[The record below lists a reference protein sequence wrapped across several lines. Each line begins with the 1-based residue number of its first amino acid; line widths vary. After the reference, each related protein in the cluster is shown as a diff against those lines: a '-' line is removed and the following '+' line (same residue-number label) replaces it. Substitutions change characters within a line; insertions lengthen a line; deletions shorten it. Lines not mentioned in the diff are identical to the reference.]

1 MTGLATDIRPGR
13 LPIRGGLRTAAMGAL
28 AAPARWTAPLSAFEA
43 ASGFGK
49 QRLGSLIALLMLLLL
64 LIAGC
69 SPTQLSGRSG
79 DAAVSGKGTP
89 VTRWSLAADRFGRN
103 TANWRTMAIMH
114 IAMHDALNAAEPR
127 FARWSPASRDEPVPD
142 GASPG
147 VAMAAAAHWVLMARH
162 HGEAAEDADRLLR
175 LARSA
180 EPSAPAVEA
189 GLRLGG
195 AIGRA
200 TVARYPEPP
209 SSQPFPVRQ
218 GAGQWRPTPPYFE
231 NDLVSNAMPF
241 LFEGALVL
249 RGPPPPRLGSPRY
262 VADVEEVRRLG
273 GWQSAER
280 SSAQA
285 EAAGFWAQQS
295 SQRNFIHLASAMMQ
309 EQSPDIWTQARFMSQ
324 LAAALADSFIISWEE
339 KRHWAVWRPVTALN
353 LGSEGVPADPGW
365 NPMFNTPPH
374 PDYPSGHAT
383 DCATGAR
390 VMEGFPGRLPSPV
403 AFTAADRPDPLTR
416 HFPDLKALANECA
429 ESRIWA
435 GAHFRTANEEG
446 QRLAALI
453 TRRALMS
460 VPPLKR

>member
-1 MTGLATDIRPGR
+1 MTGLATNIQPGR
-13 LPIRGGLRTAAMGAL
+13 LPVRGGLRTAAMGAL
-28 AAPARWTAPLSAFEA
+28 AAPAHWAAPPSSSGA
-43 ASGFGK
+43 ATDLGK

-64 LIAGC
+64 LIGGC
-69 SPTQLSGRSG
+69 SPAQLSGRSG
-79 DAAVSGKGTP
+79 DAVVSGTGTP
-89 VTRWSLAADRFGRN
+89 VTRWSLAADQLGRD

-127 FARWSPASRDEPVPD
+127 FSRWSPASRDEPAPA

-147 VAMAAAAHWVLMARH
+147 VAMAAAAHWVLLARH
-162 HGEAAEDADRLLR
+162 HGEAAEGAGRLLR

-180 EPSAPAVEA
+180 EPSASAVEA
-189 GLRLGG
+189 GLRLGS

-209 SSQPFPVRQ
+209 TSQPFPVGQ
-218 GAGQWRPTPPYFE
+218 SAGRWRPTPPYFQ
-231 NDLVSNAMPF
+231 NDLVSDSKPF
-241 LFEGALVL
+241 LFETALAL
-249 RGPPPPRLGSPRY
+249 RGPPPPRLGGPRY

-273 GWQSAER
+273 GRRSAER
-280 SSAQA
+280 SPAQA
-285 EAAGFWAQQS
+285 EAAGFWAHQS
-295 SQRNFIHLASAMMQ
+295 SQRNFIHLASAMLQ
-309 EQSPDIWTQARFMSQ
+309 EHSPDIWTQARFMSQ

-365 NPMFNTPPH
+365 EPMFNTPPH

-403 AFTAADRPDPLTR
+403 VFTAADRSDPLTR
-416 HFPDLKALANECA
+416 HFLDLRALANECA

-453 TRRALMS
+453 ARRAMMS